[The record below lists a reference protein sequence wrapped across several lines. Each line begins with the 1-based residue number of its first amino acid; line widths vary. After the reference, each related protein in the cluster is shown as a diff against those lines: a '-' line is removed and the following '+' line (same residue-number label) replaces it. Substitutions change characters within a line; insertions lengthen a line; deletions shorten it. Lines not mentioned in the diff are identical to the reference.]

1 MQWRGQRL
9 PCRVGIIALLGSAAG
24 TADGQQSSLADS
36 KDWCFMAAALDRV
49 HAEPLALP
57 QPIPFRPTRPLKRPR
72 RHWAKWA
79 VIGSLVVALAV
90 GVQLWR
96 MHSANAITYDT
107 VPVERGTVQASVTAS
122 GTLNAVVDVQ
132 VGSQVSGNIK
142 ALYADF
148 NTKVTKGQLVAE
160 IDPQVFQT
168 QVDQAAA
175 ALASV
180 HSGTMTAAAQVQ
192 KANSDLA
199 GTRASEKAVESV
211 LAKDQATA
219 LNATTQYQRQ
229 DALFTRGIISQTD
242 HDVAK
247 TTLDVAEA
255 QVAADQSQ
263 IDASKQT
270 IQSAQAQV
278 GVAQAQSSSAQDLER
293 QSQASLAQAKLNL
306 DRTRIT
312 APVDGI
318 VIARRMDVG
327 QTVAASFSAPTIFE
341 IAQDLT
347 KMHLDTNVDESDIGN
362 IKTGQDATFAV
373 AAYPGTTFR
382 GQVVDVRKAP
392 ISAQNVVTYDV
403 VISVSNPDLKLFPGM
418 TANARIMTLKVDNT
432 LKVPNAVLRSHPTA
446 AMLTQL
452 GLPAAAASGQQVYVV
467 RGGTLQAASVTLGL
481 SDGKY
486 TAVTS
491 ADLHEGDQVVAR
503 FTTATSTPTASAP
516 AAPGATGGRRGPGF

>member
-1 MQWRGQRL
+1 M
-9 PCRVGIIALLGSAAG
+9 ATAG
-24 TADGQQSSLADS
+24 
-36 KDWCFMAAALDRV
+36 DRV
-49 HAEPLALP
+49 YAEPLAPP
-57 QPIPFRPTRPLKRPR
+57 QPIPFRPTPTVKRPR
-72 RHWAKWA
+72 RNRTRWALIA
-79 VIGSLVVALAV
+79 GVAVALAV
-90 GVQLWR
+90 GVELWR
-96 MHSANAITYDT
+96 MHAANAITYDT
-107 VPVERGTVQASVTAS
+107 VPVEQGTIQSSVTAS

-180 HSGTMTAAAQVQ
+180 HSGTLTASAQVQ
-192 KANSDLA
+192 KAQSDLA
-199 GTRASEKAVESV
+199 ATMASEKAVESV
-211 LAKDQATA
+211 LAKDQANA
-219 LNATTQYQRQ
+219 LNAANQDQRQ
-229 DALFTRGIISQTD
+229 DTLFASGIIPKTDQDLADATEAAANAQT
-242 HDVAK
+242 
-247 TTLDVAEA
+247 T
-255 QVAADQSQ
+255 ADRSQ

-278 GVAQAQSSSAQDLER
+278 AVAQNQLSAAQGQER

-306 DRTRIT
+306 ERTRIT

-362 IKTGQDATFAV
+362 ISSGQAATFTV
-373 AAYPGTTFR
+373 DAYPGTTFR
-382 GQVVDVRKAP
+382 GQVAQVRKAP

-418 TANARIMTLKVDNT
+418 TANARIMTAKVDNA
-432 LKVPNAVLRSHPTA
+432 LKVPNAALRTHPTP

-452 GLPAAAASGQQVYVV
+452 GLPAVAASKQQQVYVV
-467 RGGTLQAASVTLGL
+467 RGGKVQAASVTLGL

-491 ADLHEGDQVVAR
+491 ADLHAGDQVVAR
-503 FTTATSTPTASAP
+503 FTVATSTPMVSAP
-516 AAPGATGGRRGPGF
+516 AAPGAGGGRRGPGF

>member
-1 MQWRGQRL
+1 
-9 PCRVGIIALLGSAAG
+9 
-24 TADGQQSSLADS
+24 
-36 KDWCFMAAALDRV
+36 MAAARDRV
-49 HAEPLALP
+49 YAEPVAP
-57 QPIPFRPTRPLKRPR
+57 PRPIPFRPTPTLKRPR
-72 RHWAKWA
+72 RHWTKWA
-79 VIGSLVVALAV
+79 VIAGVAVALAV
-90 GVQLWR
+90 GVELWR
-96 MHSANAITYDT
+96 MHAANAITYDT
-107 VPVERGTVQASVTAS
+107 VPVERGTIQASVTAS

-160 IDPQVFQT
+160 IDPQIFQT

-180 HSGTMTAAAQVQ
+180 HSGTLTASAQVQ

-211 LAKDQATA
+211 LAKDQANA
-219 LNATTQYQRQ
+219 LNATNQYQRQ
-229 DALFTRGIISQTD
+229 DALLTRGIIPQTD

-247 TTLDVAEA
+247 AAVDAAEA
-255 QVAADQSQ
+255 QVAADRAQ

-278 GVAQAQSSSAQDLER
+278 GVAQDQLSAAQAQER
-293 QSQASLAQAKLNL
+293 QSQASLAQAKINL
-306 DRTRIT
+306 ERTRIT

-362 IKTGQDATFAV
+362 IKASQEATFTV
-373 AAYPGTTFR
+373 DAYPGTTFR
-382 GQVVDVRKAP
+382 GQVADVRKAP

-418 TANARIMTLKVDNT
+418 TANARIMTAKVDNA
-432 LKVPNAVLRSHPTA
+432 LKVPT
-446 AMLTQL
+446 
-452 GLPAAAASGQQVYVV
+452 
-467 RGGTLQAASVTLGL
+467 
-481 SDGKY
+481 
-486 TAVTS
+486 
-491 ADLHEGDQVVAR
+491 
-503 FTTATSTPTASAP
+503 
-516 AAPGATGGRRGPGF
+516 

>member
-1 MQWRGQRL
+1 VL
-9 PCRVGIIALLGSAAG
+9 IVGA
-24 TADGQQSSLADS
+24 
-36 KDWCFMAAALDRV
+36 
-49 HAEPLALP
+49 
-57 QPIPFRPTRPLKRPR
+57 
-72 RHWAKWA
+72 
-79 VIGSLVVALAV
+79 VVALAG
-90 GVQLWR
+90 GVEWWR
-96 MHSANAITYDT
+96 VRAAGAITYDT
-107 VPVERGTVQASVTAS
+107 VPVEQGTVQSSVTAS

-168 QVDQAAA
+168 QVDQAQA

-180 HSGTMTAAAQVQ
+180 HAGTLTASAQVQ
-192 KANSDLA
+192 KAKSDLA
-199 GTRASEKAVESV
+199 GTMASEKAVESV
-211 LAKDQATA
+211 LAKDQANA
-219 LNATTQYQRQ
+219 LNAANQDQRQ
-229 DALFTRGIISQTD
+229 DTLFAGGLISQTD
-242 HDVAK
+242 LDLAK
-247 TTLDVAEA
+247 AAESAANAQTT
-255 QVAADQSQ
+255 ADGSQ

-278 GVAQAQSSSAQDLER
+278 VVTQNQLSAAQDQER
-293 QSQASLAQAKLNL
+293 QAQASLAQAKINL
-306 DRTRIT
+306 ERTRIT

-362 IKTGQDATFAV
+362 ISSGQQATFTV
-373 AAYPGTTFR
+373 DAYPGTTFR
-382 GQVVDVRKAP
+382 GQVAQVRKAP
-392 ISAQNVVTYDV
+392 ISAANVVTYDV
-403 VISVSNPDLKLFPGM
+403 VISVSNADLKLFPGM
-418 TANARIMTLKVDNT
+418 TANARIMTAKVDNA
-432 LKVPNAVLRSHPTA
+432 LKVPNAALRTHPTP

-452 GLPAAAASGQQVYVV
+452 GLPAVAASKQQQVYVV
-467 RGGTLQAASVTLGL
+467 QGGKVQAASVTLGL

-491 ADLHEGDQVVAR
+491 ADLHAGDQVVSR
-503 FTTATSTPTASAP
+503 FTVAASAP
-516 AAPGATGGRRGPGF
+516 IVSAPSAPGAGGGRRGPGGL

>member
-1 MQWRGQRL
+1 MA
-9 PCRVGIIALLGSAAG
+9 IAL
-24 TADGQQSSLADS
+24 DQVD
-36 KDWCFMAAALDRV
+36 FAAAEKMP
-49 HAEPLALP
+49 AELTVRPPESAPPP
-57 QPIPFRPTRPLKRPR
+57 QISKRSR
-72 RHWAKWA
+72 NKWTKWA
-79 VIGSLVVALAV
+79 LVIGFVAVLGISV
-90 GVQLWR
+90 KLWR
-96 MHSANAITYDT
+96 MHTQNAVGYDT
-107 VPVERGTVQASVTAS
+107 VAVERGLIQASVTAS

-180 HSGTMTAAAQVQ
+180 HSSALTAAAQVQ

-199 GTRASEKAVESV
+199 GTMASEKAVESV
-211 LAKDQATA
+211 LAKDQANA
-219 LNATTQYQRQ
+219 LNATNQYQRQ
-229 DALFTRGIISQTD
+229 DALFARGIIPQTD
-242 HDVAK
+242 HDLAK
-247 TTLDVAEA
+247 ATVDAAEA
-255 QVAADQSQ
+255 QTAADRSQ

-278 GVAQAQSSSAQDLER
+278 AVAQNQLTAAQDQER
-293 QSQASLAQAKLNL
+293 QSQASLAQTKLNL
-306 DRTRIT
+306 ERTRIT

-362 IKTGQDATFAV
+362 ISSGQAATFTV
-373 AAYPGTTFR
+373 DAYPGTTFR
-382 GQVVDVRKAP
+382 GQVAQVRKAP

-418 TANARIMTLKVDNT
+418 TANARIMTAKVDNA
-432 LKVPNAVLRSHPTA
+432 LKVPNAALRTHPTP

-452 GLPAAAASGQQVYVV
+452 GLPAVAARKQQQVYVV
-467 RGGTLQAASVTLGL
+467 RGGKVQAASVTLGL

-491 ADLHEGDQVVAR
+491 ADLHAGDQVVSR
-503 FTTATSTPTASAP
+503 FTVATSAPIVSAP
-516 AAPGATGGRRGPGF
+516 AAPGAGGGRRGPGGL

>member
-1 MQWRGQRL
+1 
-9 PCRVGIIALLGSAAG
+9 
-24 TADGQQSSLADS
+24 
-36 KDWCFMAAALDRV
+36 MATTLDRV
-49 HAEPLALP
+49 SAEPLAPP
-57 QPIPFRPTRPLKRPR
+57 QPIPFRPTPTVR
-72 RHWAKWA
+72 RRRRNWTTWALTA
-79 VIGSLVVALAV
+79 GVVVALAV
-90 GVQLWR
+90 GVELWR
-96 MHSANAITYDT
+96 MHAANAIGYDT
-107 VPVERGTVQASVTAS
+107 VPVERGPIQASVTAT

-180 HSGTMTAAAQVQ
+180 HSATLTASAQVQ
-192 KANSDLA
+192 KATSDLA
-199 GTRASEKAVESV
+199 GTMASEKAVESV
-211 LAKDQATA
+211 SAKDQA
-219 LNATTQYQRQ
+219 NAVYATNQDQRQ
-229 DALFTRGIISQTD
+229 DTLLARGLISQTD
-242 HDVAK
+242 DDLAK
-247 TTLDVAEA
+247 AAEA
-255 QVAADQSQ
+255 AAGAQVGADQSQ
-263 IDASKQT
+263 IEASKQA
-270 IQSAQAQV
+270 IKSAQAQV
-278 GVAQAQSSSAQDLER
+278 SVAQAQLGSAQDQER
-293 QSQASLAQAKLNL
+293 QSRASLDQAKINL
-306 DRTRIT
+306 ERTRIT

-327 QTVAASFSAPTIFE
+327 QTVAASFAAPTIFE

-362 IKTGQDATFAV
+362 ISAGQQATFTV
-373 AAYPGTTFR
+373 DAYPGTTFR
-382 GQVVDVRKAP
+382 GQVADVRKAP

-418 TANARIMTLKVDNT
+418 TATARIMTAKLDNA

-452 GLPAAAASGQQVYVV
+452 GLPAVAANKQQVYVV
-467 RGGTLQAASVTLGL
+467 RSGTLQAAPVTLGL

-486 TAVTS
+486 TTVTS
-491 ADLHEGDQVVAR
+491 GDVHEGDQVVVR

-516 AAPGATGGRRGPGF
+516 AAPTAGGGRRGPGF